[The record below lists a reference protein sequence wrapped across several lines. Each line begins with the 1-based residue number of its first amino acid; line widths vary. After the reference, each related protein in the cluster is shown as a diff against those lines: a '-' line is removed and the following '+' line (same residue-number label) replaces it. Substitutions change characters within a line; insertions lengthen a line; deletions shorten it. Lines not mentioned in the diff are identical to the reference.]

1 MTWSRDSPSVVAPR
15 TTSAVDL
22 HPLIIK
28 GLSIHCVYSPC
39 QVGKKHF
46 EIFRN
51 VSRLC
56 SSVKSQC
63 TLPFSLTFE
72 LNLLIR
78 LFFPLQDPHSLPI
91 LSRLQ
96 AKLWIFFLWIIRIP
110 IPTMPF
116 PFIHP
121 LHPVLASQSILLLV
135 RPVRYC
141 LFAVFR
147 ISTHTIASRR
157 VPADEEEYACRQSQD
172 HDIGAPSDILRT
184 GRANFRGSR

>member
-1 MTWSRDSPSVVAPR
+1 MTKSRDSPSVVLPR
-15 TTSAVDL
+15 STSAVD
-22 HPLIIK
+22 HHTLIIN
-28 GLSIHCVYSPC
+28 GLLIHRLYCSC
-39 QVGKKHF
+39 QVGRKHF

-56 SSVKSQC
+56 SSVRSQC

-72 LNLLIR
+72 LDLLIR
-78 LFFPLQDPHSLPI
+78 PFFPLQNPYSLPI
-91 LSRLQ
+91 LFRLQ

-121 LHPVLASQSILLLV
+121 LDPILAFQTIMLLV
-135 RPVRYC
+135 RQARYC
-141 LFAVFR
+141 LFTVLC

-157 VPADEEEYACRQSQD
+157 VPADEKDYASRQSQD
-172 HDIGAPSDILRT
+172 HDTDAPSVIPET
-184 GRANFRGSR
+184 GRAKFRGDR

>member
-1 MTWSRDSPSVVAPR
+1 MTKSRDSPSVVLPR
-15 TTSAVDL
+15 STSAVDH
-22 HPLIIK
+22 HPLIIN
-28 GLSIHCVYSPC
+28 GLSIHRLYCSC
-39 QVGKKHF
+39 QVGRKHF
-46 EIFRN
+46 EMFRK
-51 VSRLC
+51 VARLC
-56 SSVKSQC
+56 SSVKFQC
-63 TLPFSLTFE
+63 TLPFSPTSK

-91 LSRLQ
+91 LFRLQ

-135 RPVRYC
+135 RPVHYC
-141 LFAVFR
+141 LFTVFR

-157 VPADEEEYACRQSQD
+157 VPAHEEEYACRQSQD
-172 HDIGAPSDILRT
+172 HDINAPSDISRK
-184 GRANFRGSR
+184 GRAKFRGCR

>member
-1 MTWSRDSPSVVAPR
+1 MTKSRDSPSVVLPR
-15 TTSAVDL
+15 STSAVDH
-22 HPLIIK
+22 HPLIIN
-28 GLSIHCVYSPC
+28 GLSIHRLYCSC
-39 QVGKKHF
+39 QVGRKHF

-91 LSRLQ
+91 LSCLQ
-96 AKLWIFFLWIIRIP
+96 ARLWIFFLWTIRIP

-121 LHPVLASQSILLLV
+121 LDPILAFQTIMLLV
-135 RPVRYC
+135 RPARYC

-157 VPADEEEYACRQSQD
+157 VPADEAEYACRQSQD
-172 HDIGAPSDILRT
+172 YDIDAPSDIPRT
-184 GRANFRGSR
+184 GRAKFRGSR